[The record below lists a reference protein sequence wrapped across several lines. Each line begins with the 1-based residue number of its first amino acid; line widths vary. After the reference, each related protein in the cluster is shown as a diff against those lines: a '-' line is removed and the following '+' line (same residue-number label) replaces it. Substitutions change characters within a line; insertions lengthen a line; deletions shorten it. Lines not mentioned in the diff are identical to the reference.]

1 MLKDLRKDPL
11 WLATNTDEFKAEL
24 SGMVNEVVTRELT
37 WTDYLFTTR
46 SLAGINADL
55 IKEWVLFNAQIVKT
69 ELGLE
74 HDNKYRTNPLPFMKG
89 WLTMNAL
96 QAAPQEQELGQ
107 YLVGSIT
114 NDLESLQNIDLDF

>member
-1 MLKDLRKDPL
+1 
-11 WLATNTDEFKAEL
+11 
-24 SGMVNEVVTRELT
+24 
-37 WTDYLFTTR
+37 
-46 SLAGINADL
+46 
-55 IKEWVLFNAQIVKT
+55 
-69 ELGLE
+69 
-74 HDNKYRTNPLPFMKG
+74 MKG